1 MKNNLPK
8 LAFLLPFL
16 FILFS
21 FHQVQSQ
28 TEFGLKGGILFSN
41 IDALKNNS
49 NVDFENK
56 NGLTFGVF
64 YKKNLFGPVSIQ
76 TELLYQLKG
85 ANYFIEKYVYYN
97 PADYSAEEYSQLLN
111 APKSYYKD
119 KEHLHYFSLPVLFQL
134 KTTKFLDLYAGPELG
149 YLFSRKSNWEETG
162 NLNRFS
168 TGFAGGATLKLSD
181 KTKMDFRYSR
191 DLTKFDTLDK
201 NSSIDLKNHGFSVTL
216 QQTLFGK

>member
-21 FHQVQSQ
+21 FHQAQSQ

-85 ANYFIEKYVYYN
+85 AN
-97 PADYSAEEYSQLLN
+97 
-111 APKSYYKD
+111 
-119 KEHLHYFSLPVLFQL
+119 
-134 KTTKFLDLYAGPELG
+134 
-149 YLFSRKSNWEETG
+149 
-162 NLNRFS
+162 
-168 TGFAGGATLKLSD
+168 
-181 KTKMDFRYSR
+181 
-191 DLTKFDTLDK
+191 
-201 NSSIDLKNHGFSVTL
+201 
-216 QQTLFGK
+216 